1 MNKFKK
7 LYFFIQLLRFIP
19 HVIIL
24 MFNRNNV
31 IYDDA
36 KVWVKRYRYKCK
48 GIASILYLLNKFP
61 EFRTIFYYRV
71 RFAKLFSFCAPGQHS
86 LYIKT
91 KKIGKG
97 LFIQHGFSTIITA
110 ESIGENCWINQQVTI
125 GWTAA
130 GAPVIGDNVR
140 IGAGAIVIGNITIG
154 NNSTVGAG
162 TTVNTSIPEN
172 ALVVGAK
179 PRVIENHIV
188 EKQ

>member
-1 MNKFKK
+1 MEKLKK
-7 LYFFIQLLRFIP
+7 ILFYIQFIRFIP
-19 HVIIL
+19 HIIIL
-24 MFNRNNV
+24 MFNKNNI

-36 KVWVKRYRYKCK
+36 KVWAKRYRLNGKELFL
-48 GIASILYLLNKFP
+48 ILYLLNKYK
-61 EFRTIFYYRV
+61 EFRNIFYYRV
-71 RFAKLFSFCAPGQHS
+71 RFAKLFKVLAPGLDT
-86 LYIKT
+86 LYIET
-91 KKIGKG
+91 QKIGKG

-140 IGAGAIVIGNITIG
+140 FGAGAIVIGNITIG